1 MKRFDYDKAREIC
14 KNEYVKYAEGGL
26 REDWF
31 WTAGTIYE
39 NGKFDENGIGYDH
52 SIWATPVIEY
62 TTIDEQTYVLDCFID
77 DNVKEDPKAIS
88 MGRLFARATGGREL
102 GD

>member
-1 MKRFDYDKAREIC
+1 MKKFDYDKAREIC
-14 KNEYVKYAEGGL
+14 KQEDVVYAEGGL
-26 REDWF
+26 KEDWN

-39 NGKFDENGIGYDH
+39 DGEFDEDGVGYDH

-62 TTIDEQTYVLDCFID
+62 TTTDGQTYVLDCFID
-77 DNVKEDPKAIS
+77 DGVEESLRDIAQ
-88 MGRLFARATGGREL
+88 GRMFCNATGGREL